1 MKFQRTFEE
10 VHLRR
15 ADEASHKLV
24 AGEAVQ
30 VARRV
35 DLLYKTVLHYYD
47 ARTHGHCFYLVVGYV
62 DEGCLQPVV
71 QFADFATHCGTK
83 FCVQVAEGFV
93 QKEYL
98 WLTHDGTSKCDTLA
112 LSAAHCLGFAVEYS
126 VMPRISAASRTLR
139 SISSLGTLRN
149 FSPKAMFSYTVMCG

>member
-1 MKFQRTFEE
+1 MQLQRTVKE

-47 ARTHGHCFYLVVGYV
+47 TGTHGHCFYLVVGYV
-62 DEGCLQPVV
+62 DEGCLQLVV

-98 WLTHDGTSKCDTLA
+98 WFTHDGTS
-112 LSAAHCLGFAVEYS
+112 
-126 VMPRISAASRTLR
+126 
-139 SISSLGTLRN
+139 
-149 FSPKAMFSYTVMCG
+149 